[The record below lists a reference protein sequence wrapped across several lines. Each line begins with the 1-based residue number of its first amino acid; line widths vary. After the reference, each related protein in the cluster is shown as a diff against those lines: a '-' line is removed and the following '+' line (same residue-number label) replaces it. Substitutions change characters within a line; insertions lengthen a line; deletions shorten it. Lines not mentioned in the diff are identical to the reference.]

1 MCILKS
7 LNGHEQKILV
17 QSFHLRFIIDLDII
31 YYYYITTISQEI
43 KKRLVVFISLQ
54 CDSGDTIST
63 HSSVQTAYK
72 S

>member
-1 MCILKS
+1 MCIPKS

-17 QSFHLRFIIDLDII
+17 QSFHSRFILDLDII
-31 YYYYITTISQEI
+31 YYYITTISQEI